1 MKEGIYIH
9 KKEVD
14 WSLLHYGL
22 NIPVALQVM
31 FYESIKE
38 YLKKGDAKK
47 IKIVLENQEYFATL
61 TNIYFNQSKYP
72 NHKELLQIRY
82 TENSPIA
89 KKLQAIF
96 SESYKYLVEEKNKLV
111 NKRIP
116 IKLPTDIKE
125 YVVLYTT
132 QFQDTF
138 YLECITLNENQSFN
152 KSIEKISEEEFEL
165 TTNYNRIDLTA
176 TIAEKIQL
184 IKIRKLDRSI
194 CDNLKTLYD
203 YRCQITGDKFG
214 EKYKSEVS
222 EAHHIEY
229 FTKSMNNDSENIII
243 VSPNFHRLIHKT
255 NPVFDRNE
263 LTFIFQNGVKEKLKL
278 NYHL

>member
-89 KKLQAIF
+89 K
-96 SESYKYLVEEKNKLV
+96 
-111 NKRIP
+111 
-116 IKLPTDIKE
+116 
-125 YVVLYTT
+125 
-132 QFQDTF
+132 
-138 YLECITLNENQSFN
+138 
-152 KSIEKISEEEFEL
+152 
-165 TTNYNRIDLTA
+165 
-176 TIAEKIQL
+176 
-184 IKIRKLDRSI
+184 
-194 CDNLKTLYD
+194 
-203 YRCQITGDKFG
+203 
-214 EKYKSEVS
+214 
-222 EAHHIEY
+222 
-229 FTKSMNNDSENIII
+229 
-243 VSPNFHRLIHKT
+243 
-255 NPVFDRNE
+255 
-263 LTFIFQNGVKEKLKL
+263 
-278 NYHL
+278 

>member
-14 WSLLHYGL
+14 WSLLNYGL

-47 IKIVLENQEYFATL
+47 IKIVLDNQEFIATL
-61 TNIYFNQSKYP
+61 TNIYFDQSKYP

-96 SESYKYLVEEKNKLV
+96 SESHKYLLVEKGKLL

-116 IKLPTDIKE
+116 IKLPVDIRE
-125 YVVLYTT
+125 YAVLYTT

-138 YLECITLNENQSFN
+138 YLECITLSENQRIN
-152 KSIEKISEEEFEL
+152 KSIEKLSEEEFEL

-176 TIAEKIQL
+176 TITEKSKL
-184 IKIRKLDRSI
+184 IKI
-194 CDNLKTLYD
+194 
-203 YRCQITGDKFG
+203 
-214 EKYKSEVS
+214 
-222 EAHHIEY
+222 
-229 FTKSMNNDSENIII
+229 NILRI
-243 VSPNFHRLIHKT
+243 
-255 NPVFDRNE
+255 
-263 LTFIFQNGVKEKLKL
+263 
-278 NYHL
+278 